1 MLSPS
6 SSPPSINDDG
16 ELGRWSDDADVR
28 NFLKSQLTWG
38 CQQNVPFWL
47 QNIWENEDSCR
58 ACEKTTVHPDS
69 IPRSPGLDRPTFFG
83 LVVQA
88 WQTTGRRL
96 QNKTGSESRLR
107 PLGVVPLPATKKDRR
122 KRLKYT
128 ALFIY
133 ICMYTVLYYIML
145 YKISYIVVLYY
156 TILYYIILYCF
167 ILYYCILYLSY
178 YILYI
183 VYVYLCWG
191 CQKMGDCP
199 PIGHQMSMTARP
211 QLQWG

>member
-1 MLSPS
+1 MMMVNSVGDLTMRMWEIFWSLSWHGAVNKMFHFDFKTS
-6 SSPPSINDDG
+6 GRTKIRA
-16 ELGRWSDDADVR
+16 ELAKKPQ
-28 NFLKSQLTWG
+28 F
-38 CQQNVPFWL
+38 
-47 QNIWENEDSCR
+47 
-58 ACEKTTVHPDS
+58 
-69 IPRSPGLDRPTFFG
+69 IPTRSPGPQDSTAPPFSGLSSRP
-83 LVVQA
+83 
-88 WQTTGRRL
+88 GRRPGDGF
-96 QNKTGSESRLR
+96 KTKLVPRVVCGLLESSPCLR
-107 PLGVVPLPATKKDRR
+107 WR
-122 KRLKYT
+122 KTDERDWNIQHCLY
-128 ALFIY
+128 IY